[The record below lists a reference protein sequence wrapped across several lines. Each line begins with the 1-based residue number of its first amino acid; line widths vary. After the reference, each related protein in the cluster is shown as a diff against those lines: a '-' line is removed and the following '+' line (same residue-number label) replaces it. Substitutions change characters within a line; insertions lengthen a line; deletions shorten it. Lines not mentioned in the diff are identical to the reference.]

1 MWERG
6 NLGDNVSS
14 KPSLGGSCGST
25 LSCHLCPW
33 GIDPWFAL
41 RGWRVGSE
49 LDGWLDGSPGD
60 QLPPHRST
68 KEVAV
73 LEKWSALKLPHRR
86 EFRGTGKSTP
96 LGMDPWV
103 HTPALPLTSSV
114 SLISVTRMRRCLAG
128 LPQMGNQTI
137 REHGWGWQINRWVRI
152 SR

>member
-41 RGWRVGSE
+41 RGWGVGSE
-49 LDGWLDGSPGD
+49 LDGWLDESPGD

-86 EFRGTGKSTP
+86 EFRGTGKSMPFGHGP
-96 LGMDPWV
+96 LGSNPS
-103 HTPALPLTSSV
+103 PATYEQCAHHLSKTHETLPS
-114 SLISVTRMRRCLAG
+114 
-128 LPQMGNQTI
+128 
-137 REHGWGWQINRWVRI
+137 RI
-152 SR
+152 ASDGKSDNP